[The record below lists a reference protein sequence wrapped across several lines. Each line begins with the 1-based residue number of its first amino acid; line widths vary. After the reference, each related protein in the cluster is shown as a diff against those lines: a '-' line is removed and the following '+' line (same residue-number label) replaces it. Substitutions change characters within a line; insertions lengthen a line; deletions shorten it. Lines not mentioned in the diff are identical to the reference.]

1 MSIVTRRS
9 QADANSPMAAEPP
22 YFCHVARF
30 GAQVVSGYLKSRRR
44 YRSRAAPDPSA
55 PARSIRVAALAL
67 QRRHPMERPMHSNRT
82 LWLSIVLLW
91 STAVCAHDFYGHLVD
106 ENGASCCSERDCT
119 PAPFRAKP
127 DGVWMFVQGRW
138 IPVPNNKIQYRTLLG
153 DDGQTG
159 GGHWCGWALDP
170 TGPTGDSRAHTI
182 CAVLPPTFAAAAE
195 D

>member
-1 MSIVTRRS
+1 
-9 QADANSPMAAEPP
+9 
-22 YFCHVARF
+22 
-30 GAQVVSGYLKSRRR
+30 
-44 YRSRAAPDPSA
+44 
-55 PARSIRVAALAL
+55 
-67 QRRHPMERPMHSNRT
+67 MHSKRP
-82 LWLSIVLLW
+82 LWLSFIVPLW
-91 STAVCAHDFYGHLVD
+91 STAVGAHDLYGHLVD

-119 PAPFRAKP
+119 PAPYRAKP

-138 IPVPNNKIQYRTLLG
+138 IPVPSNKIQYRTLLG

>member
-1 MSIVTRRS
+1 
-9 QADANSPMAAEPP
+9 
-22 YFCHVARF
+22 
-30 GAQVVSGYLKSRRR
+30 
-44 YRSRAAPDPSA
+44 
-55 PARSIRVAALAL
+55 
-67 QRRHPMERPMHSNRT
+67 MHSKLA
-82 LWLSIVLLW
+82 LWLSFIVLLW
-91 STAVCAHDFYGHLVD
+91 STAVGAHDIYGHLVD

-138 IPVPNNKIQYRTLLG
+138 ISIPRNKIQYRTLLG

-159 GGHWCGWALDP
+159 GGGWALDP